1 MKSFEQ
7 YLREA
12 NEDFT
17 YTTEQNKTDEHVKG
31 FVRAYID
38 QPKVELGENSVDV
51 DGKLK
56 STYENKLSVDDDDKI
71 VVNVDLTKFVEG
83 FVNDIVGK
91 MIDQSVVNLSTSE
104 IESTTTSKGSKTQ
117 SVVTYD
123 FDFDAD
129 DFAGEGTL
137 TISGIV
143 NKDTIETPILNFTC
157 QWKQIK

>member
-7 YLREA
+7 YLQEA

-17 YTTEQNKTDEHVKG
+17 YTTEQNKTDDHVKG
-31 FVRAYID
+31 YVRAYLEH
-38 QPKVELGENSVDV
+38 PKVELSKNGVDV
-51 DGKLK
+51 NGELK
-56 STYENKLSVDDDDKI
+56 SKYESKLSIDDEDKI
-71 VVNVDLTKFVEG
+71 VVNVDLTKFAEG

-91 MIDQSVVNLSTSE
+91 MIDQSVVNIANNE
-104 IESTTTSKGSKTQ
+104 FESTIASKGSKTQ
-117 SVVTYD
+117 SIVTYD
-123 FDFDAD
+123 FDFEAD
-129 DFAGEGTL
+129 DFTGEGTL

>member
-7 YLREA
+7 YLQEA

-31 FVRAYID
+31 YVRAYIEH
-38 QPKVELGENSVDV
+38 PKVELSKNGVDV
-51 DGKLK
+51 NGELK
-56 STYENKLSVDDDDKI
+56 SKYESKLSIDDEDKI
-71 VVNVDLTKFVEG
+71 VVNVDLTKFAEG

-91 MIDQSVVNLSTSE
+91 MIDQSVVNIANNE
-104 IESTTTSKGSKTQ
+104 FESATASKGSKTQ
-117 SVVTYD
+117 SIVTYN

-129 DFAGEGTL
+129 DFSGDGTL
-137 TISGIV
+137 AISGIV
-143 NKDTIETPILNFTC
+143 KDGSIESSVLNFTC

>member
-1 MKSFEQ
+1 MKSLEQ

-51 DGKLK
+51 DGNLK
-56 STYENKLSVDDDDKI
+56 SKYADRLTIDDDGKI
-71 VVNVDLTKFVEG
+71 VVNVDLTKFIEG
-83 FVNDIVGK
+83 FVNDVVGK
-91 MIDQSVVNLSTSE
+91 MIDQSVVDLSTSE
-104 IESTTTSKGSKTQ
+104 IESATASKGSNAQ
-117 SVVTYD
+117 AIITYN

-129 DFAGEGTL
+129 DFSGDGTL
-137 TISGIV
+137 AISGIV
-143 NKDTIETPILNFTC
+143 KDGSIESPVLNFTC

>member
-7 YLREA
+7 YLQEA

-17 YTTEQNKTDEHVKG
+17 YTTEQNKTDDHVKG
-31 FVRAYID
+31 YVRAYID
-38 QPKVELGENSVDV
+38 QPKVELGENGVDV
-51 DGKLK
+51 NGELK
-56 STYENKLSVDDDDKI
+56 SKYESKLSIDDEDKI
-71 VVNVDLTKFVEG
+71 VVNVDLTKFAEG

-91 MIDQSVVNLSTSE
+91 MIDQSVVNITNNE
-104 IESTTTSKGSKTQ
+104 FESTIASKGSKTQ
-117 SVVTYD
+117 SIVTYD
-123 FDFDAD
+123 FDFEAD
-129 DFAGEGTL
+129 DFTGEGTL